1 MWIGLTAGMWILL
14 GAGLLVQGVLRR
26 RLRVFRGVVPDP
38 PPRLDVYAYAYL
50 CGGRRRTAQTAL
62 AALHL
67 AGRIT
72 VQEDRIV
79 LAGPAGAPHPVE
91 AAALS
96 ACRDPGRFRRPLS
109 PRRAEKRTKHS
120 LAVRRV
126 GEILARDGLIRHP
139 VLRKRAETWGA
150 ILAMVLLLTPTT
162 LGMSA
167 AIIADV
173 SGHWAPGQP
182 AAVVTWFAVPALVFT
197 CFKGPE
203 PDGPTPE
210 GAPLIEEQRAPSTAD
225 GSHGEVLRRVAREG
239 TSTEGMPAD
248 LSRLL
253 RREPAST
260 FQPDG
265 GPGLGGL

>member
-1 MWIGLTAGMWILL
+1 MWIGLTIGVWILL
-14 GAGLLVQGVLRR
+14 GVGLLVQWVLRR
-26 RLRVFRGVVPDP
+26 RLRAFRGVVPDP
-38 PPRLDVYAYAYL
+38 PPRLDVYGYAYL

-72 VQEDRIV
+72 VEKDRIV
-79 LAGPAGAPHPVE
+79 LTGHVGARHPVE
-91 AAALS
+91 AAALA
-96 ACRDPGRFRRPLS
+96 ACMDPGRFRGPLW
-109 PRRAEKRTKHS
+109 PRRAEKRTKRS
-120 LAVRRV
+120 IAVRRV
-126 GEILARDGLIRHP
+126 GEALARDGLIRHP
-139 VLRKRAETWGA
+139 VLRRRVENWGVV
-150 ILAMVLLLTPTT
+150 LAMVLLLVVTA

-167 AIIADV
+167 VIVEEV

-182 AAVVTWFAVPALVFT
+182 AAVVTWFAGLALVFT
-197 CFKGPE
+197 GFKGQE

-210 GAPLIEEQRAPSTAD
+210 GARLIEEQRVPSKAD
-225 GSHGEVLRRVAREG
+225 GPHGEALRRVACEG
-239 TSTEGMPAD
+239 TSAEGMPTD

-253 RREPAST
+253 YRAPAST